1 MKVLN
6 AAQVREWDTYTILQE
21 PIASIDLMERAA
33 ARCTAWVM
41 KQLPLQ
47 RSFAVFCGKGNNGG
61 DGLAMARMLLQQG
74 CSVSVHILEYGRIGT
89 PDFQENLAR
98 LHAMTGTDIHFIQ
111 SDEHLHAIPEDRVI
125 IDALFGTGLNRPVS
139 GLAAR
144 LIQHLNGSGR
154 TIVSIDLPSGLMA
167 DGTADGIPVIRAR
180 HTLSFQTIKACFLY
194 PSNQEMIGSVHVL
207 DIGLLPGF
215 LDQAATSRFLL
226 DDTDIRRLYKPRK
239 RSAHKGDLGHALLIC
254 GEKGKIGAAVLATE
268 ATLRIGA
275 GRVTTQIP
283 ACGYEVLQI
292 SVPEA
297 MVITDS
303 NDTHLTTRIDDL
315 NRFDAIGI
323 GPGIGTARETENLLG
338 QVITN
343 VNRPMVLDA
352 DALNILANR
361 PDLLKALP
369 PCTLLTPHPGEFK
382 RLFGAT
388 DNDAQRTDLASSK
401 AIEFGL
407 IIVLKGHHSFIA
419 LPDGTGYFNPTGNP
433 GMATAGSGDVL
444 LGILTGLLAQGY
456 PPSEAARLGVFL
468 HGRAGD
474 LAAVDLSEESMLASD
489 ITAFLGAAY
498 ATVYQPN
505 LRS

>member
-1 MKVLN
+1 
-6 AAQVREWDTYTILQE
+6 
-21 PIASIDLMERAA
+21 
-33 ARCTAWVM
+33 
-41 KQLPLQ
+41 
-47 RSFAVFCGKGNNGG
+47 
-61 DGLAMARMLLQQG
+61 
-74 CSVSVHILEYGRIGT
+74 
-89 PDFQENLAR
+89 
-98 LHAMTGTDIHFIQ
+98 
-111 SDEHLHAIPEDRVI
+111 
-125 IDALFGTGLNRPVS
+125 
-139 GLAAR
+139 
-144 LIQHLNGSGR
+144 
-154 TIVSIDLPSGLMA
+154 
-167 DGTADGIPVIRAR
+167 
-180 HTLSFQTIKACFLY
+180 
-194 PSNQEMIGSVHVL
+194 MIGSVHVL

-254 GEKGKIGAAVLATE
+254 GEKGKIGAAVLATQ

-401 AIEFGL
+401 AIELGL
-407 IIVLKGHHSFIA
+407 IILLKGHHSFIA